1 MIDEKLSAAFQAQ
14 IDAINKAI
22 AVERAALAEV
32 EDRDEVRVIQHRIAL
47 MDDFKEQV
55 EDARNKVLLSDVARI
70 DAEKKFV
77 RWFELLPQV
86 RTAMD
91 EVQELERAFPL
102 LEESVGVAR
111 DYHKSAMGRLSEWKG
126 YKLDRYATKREAD
139 GYAAELK
146 RLEKAEDAA
155 RGRVREAVTRREEV
169 RTAWFAASE
178 KLNALR
184 FQERLCQPPEP
195 AEHATQ
201 VLFAIQ

>member
-111 DYHKSAMGRLSEWKG
+111 DVVPPAGLAVGRGHCWAPQG
-126 YKLDRYATKREAD
+126 VLDW
-139 GYAAELK
+139 L
-146 RLEKAEDAA
+146 
-155 RGRVREAVTRREEV
+155 
-169 RTAWFAASE
+169 
-178 KLNALR
+178 
-184 FQERLCQPPEP
+184 
-195 AEHATQ
+195 
-201 VLFAIQ
+201 